1 MSFPCVL
8 PPSAPRSLPGPGKRT
23 GSWQVSR
30 QEGGSIPRSPSQS
43 PPPPQ
48 PSDFPAS
55 HKAILLNIS
64 KKYSLTPS
72 LFIYKN
78 QLNTLLLC
86 SIWKLEQPGLYLAE
100 ILLLSPQIPAQPDEL
115 EGLRKEEDRGRR
127 GKSHGRDR
135 QCRLPGAR
143 VSTKSEGPGRVGAE
157 VFPRLGVIQVQALP
171 IILSLSSPVQVSP
184 EEKTRGRNMEK
195 KDPSVNLEPGLERPC
210 KALIKS
216 GGLGSHPVSP
226 LPLRSWLPPGR
237 LMCSLPCPAHK

>member
-1 MSFPCVL
+1 MS
-8 PPSAPRSLPGPGKRT
+8 
-23 GSWQVSR
+23 Q
-30 QEGGSIPRSPSQS
+30 QEGGSIPRFFLN
-43 PPPPQ
+43 PPPKKTLPPQ

-115 EGLRKEEDRGRR
+115 EGLRKEGDRGRR

-135 QCRLPGAR
+135 QCRLPGAQ

-157 VFPRLGVIQVQALP
+157 LLPGLAVIQVQALP
-171 IILSLSSPVQVSP
+171 IILSLSSPVQASP

-195 KDPSVNLEPGLERPC
+195 KDPSRNLEPGLERLC
-210 KALIKS
+210 KALTKS
-216 GGLGSHPVSP
+216 GGSGFTSHLSSAPQELAAPEEVDVPVT
-226 LPLRSWLPPGR
+226 
-237 LMCSLPCPAHK
+237 MPCTQIVSVIISHCGLKEISQLLKL

>member
-1 MSFPCVL
+1 MFFPCVL
-8 PPSAPRSLPGPGKRT
+8 PPSAPPSLPGPGKRT
-23 GSWQVSR
+23 GSWQVSQ
-30 QEGGSIPRSPSQS
+30 QEGGSIPRSLSQS
-43 PPPPQ
+43 LPPQKTLPPQ

-55 HKAILLNIS
+55 HKAILLNIL

-157 VFPRLGVIQVQALP
+157 LFPGLGVIQVQALP
-171 IILSLSSPVQVSP
+171 IILSLSSPVQVSLKKRRGDGIWRR
-184 EEKTRGRNMEK
+184 KT
-195 KDPSVNLEPGLERPC
+195 P
-210 KALIKS
+210 ALIWSQAWKDRVRHLLRVGVWVHIQSLLCPS
-216 GGLGSHPVSP
+216 GAGC
-226 LPLRSWLPPGR
+226 PPGG
-237 LMCSLPCPAHK
+237 